1 MQKNLRERG
10 IYQLPDK
17 REFVV
22 CTNPNKAYI
31 LFTLSAWHYRGC
43 AEYFI
48 RNDGRLLSKGLP
60 TRWSIKDLA
69 DTGRTM
75 EGRQS

>member
-10 IYQLPDK
+10 VYRLPDK

-31 LFTLSAWHYRGC
+31 LFPLSAWHYRGC

-48 RNDGRLLSKGLP
+48 RNDGRFLSKGLP
-60 TRWSIKDLA
+60 TRWSIKDLT